1 MRMKMNKIVYLTFI
15 FLLLVSFSFAKEKP
29 KKKSGEPETPAAEVP
44 KGSVAAY
51 GDVMAGEKRYRLDCF
66 ACHGIFG
73 AGDGYAAKSFN
84 PPPINF
90 KDPKLMNMKENSH
103 LFNVIKNGGSK
114 ALGRQSSMPAFGKG
128 YNDLDIWDI
137 IAYLRSLH
145 IKIDNFFPNAAYY
158 IAKDYRIASLG
169 KERIEKAIKEKVDES
184 EETVTVYTVFRSD
197 KPHIG
202 GAEYIPQD
210 PNKMDILKKPLKLG
224 YLVFFNVKS
233 MQNIQVGIAFDPSGK
248 IIKILPSDISQMGTY
263 GKYLSQFS
271 GQGKR
276 GKYEVF
282 KLKNV
287 PEKMLIELY
296 KDYLIALEASF
307 VYEKEEKDRTW
318 MEEE

>member
-1 MRMKMNKIVYLTFI
+1 MKKFLSFLII
-15 FLLLVSFSFAKEKP
+15 FLLVISVAFAKEKTKKP
-29 KKKSGEPETPAAEVP
+29 KEEVSESVSKPAT
-44 KGSVAAY
+44 AAASY
-51 GDVMAGEKRYRLDCF
+51 GDIMAGEKRFRLDCF
-66 ACHGIFG
+66 SCHGING
-73 AGDGYAAKSFN
+73 TGDGFAASTFN

-90 KDPKLMNMKENSH
+90 RDPKVMNMKENIQ
-103 LFNVIKNGGSK
+103 LFYVIKNGGTK
-114 ALGRQSSMPAFGKG
+114 TFGRESFMPAFGNG
-128 YNDLDIWDI
+128 YSDLDIWDI
-137 IAYLRSLH
+137 VAYLRSLH

-169 KERIEKAIKEKVDES
+169 KERIEKVIKEKITEE

-210 PNKMDILKKPLKLG
+210 PNKMDVLKKPLKLG

-233 MQNIQVGIAFDPSGK
+233 LGNLQIGIAFDPSGK
-248 IIKILPSDISQMGTY
+248 IIKLLPSDISQAGNV
-263 GKYLSQFS
+263 GKYLSPFS

-287 PEKMLIELY
+287 PDKILIELY

>member
-1 MRMKMNKIVYLTFI
+1 MRRLLSFLIVASLCIVTAY
-15 FLLLVSFSFAKEKP
+15 AKDKGKKEKEE
-29 KKKSGEPETPAAEVP
+29 KSETKPTLSITTS
-44 KGSVAAY
+44 GTAAY
-51 GDVMAGEKRYRLDCF
+51 GDAMAGEKRFRLDCF
-66 ACHGIFG
+66 SCHGINGTGNGF
-73 AGDGYAAKSFN
+73 AASALN
-84 PPPINF
+84 PPPTNF
-90 KDPKLMNMKENSH
+90 RDPKVMNMKENTH

-114 ALGRQSSMPAFGKG
+114 VFSRESFMPAFGKG

-145 IKIDNFFPNAAYY
+145 IKVDNFFPNAAYY
-158 IAKDYRIASLG
+158 IAKDYKIASLG
-169 KERIEKAIKEKVDES
+169 KERIEKAIKEKIKEE

-202 GAEYIPQD
+202 SAEYIPQD
-210 PNKMDILKKPLKLG
+210 PNKMDVLKKPLKLG

-233 MQNIQVGIAFDPSGK
+233 LGDIQVGIAFDPSGK
-248 IIKILPSDISQMGTY
+248 IIKILPSDISYAATF
-263 GKYLSQFS
+263 GKYLSPFS

-276 GKYEVF
+276 GKYEIF

-287 PEKMLIELY
+287 PDKILVEIY

>member
-1 MRMKMNKIVYLTFI
+1 MKKLLTIVIIILMS
-15 FLLLVSFSFAKEKP
+15 VSVLFAKEKA
-29 KKKSGEPETPAAEVP
+29 KKDKRSKPDIAFTPVTTQ
-44 KGSVAAY
+44 AAY
-51 GDVMAGEKRYRLDCF
+51 GDIMAGEKRFRLDCF
-66 ACHGIFG
+66 SCHGING
-73 AGDGYAAKSFN
+73 TGDGFASDQFN
-84 PPPINF
+84 PKPADF
-90 KDPKLMNMKENSH
+90 RDPKFMNMKENNQ
-103 LFNVIKNGGSK
+103 LFNVIKNGGTKVFS
-114 ALGRQSSMPAFGKG
+114 RESFMPAFGRG

-137 IAYLRSLH
+137 IAYIRSMH
-145 IKIDNFFPNAAYY
+145 IKVDNFFPNAAYY

-169 KERIEKAIKEKVDES
+169 KERIEKVIKEKIAEE
-184 EETVTVYTVFRSD
+184 EETVTVYTVFRAD
-197 KPHIG
+197 KTHIG

-210 PNKMDILKKPLKLG
+210 PNKMDVLKKPLKLG

-233 MQNIQVGIAFDPSGK
+233 LGNIQVGIAFDPSGK
-248 IIKILPSDISQMGTY
+248 ILKILPSDISQAGAT
-263 GKYLSQFS
+263 GKYLSPFA

-287 PEKMLIELY
+287 PDRILLELY

>member
-1 MRMKMNKIVYLTFI
+1 MRKFLSFLII
-15 FLLLVSFSFAKEKP
+15 FLLCISVTLAKEKAKKP
-29 KKKSGEPETPAAEVP
+29 KEERREVVTPSTPASA
-44 KGSVAAY
+44 SY
-51 GDVMAGEKRYRLDCF
+51 GDIMAGEKRFRLDCF
-66 ACHGIFG
+66 SCHGISG
-73 AGDGYAAKSFN
+73 TGDGFAASTLS

-90 KDPKLMNMKENSH
+90 RDPKVMNMRENSQI
-103 LFNVIKNGGSK
+103 FNIIKNGGK
-114 ALGRQSSMPAFGKG
+114 KVLGRESFMPAFGNG
-128 YNDLDIWDI
+128 YSDLDIWDVV
-137 IAYLRSLH
+137 AYLRSLH

-169 KERIEKAIKEKVDES
+169 KERIEKVIKEKISEE
-184 EETVTVYTVFRSD
+184 EETVTVYTVFRAD

-210 PNKMDILKKPLKLG
+210 PNKMDVLKKPLKLG

-233 MQNIQVGIAFDPSGK
+233 LGNIQIGISFDPSGK
-248 IIKILPSDISQMGTY
+248 IIKMLPSDISQAGNV
-263 GKYLSQFS
+263 GKYLSPFS

-276 GKYEVF
+276 GKYEIF

-287 PEKMLIELY
+287 PDKILLELY